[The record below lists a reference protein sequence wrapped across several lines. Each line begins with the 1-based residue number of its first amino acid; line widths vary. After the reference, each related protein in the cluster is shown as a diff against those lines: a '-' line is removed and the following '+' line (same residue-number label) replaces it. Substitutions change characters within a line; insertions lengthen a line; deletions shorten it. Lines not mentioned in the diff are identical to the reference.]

1 MQEDQEIIQV
11 IDALKR
17 YLPNQ
22 PTKVNIMA
30 RQINDLKEQMRDD
43 IVHFVFR
50 KMDGSERHAY
60 GTRASDVIAAY
71 DNHTASVGK
80 KAARKVAFGTFSYFD
95 IERNDWRC
103 FRVDRLLDIKNDYT
117 I

>member
-17 YLPNQ
+17 YLPDQ
-22 PTKVNIMA
+22 PTKVNRMA
-30 RQINDLKEQMRDD
+30 RQINDLKEQMRED

-60 GTRASDVIAAY
+60 GTRASDIIGQ
-71 DNHTASVGK
+71 HELHGLRQQEKTK
-80 KAARKVAFGTFSYFD
+80 TKPAFGTFSYFD
-95 IERNDWRC
+95 IERDDWRC
-103 FRVDRLLDIKNDYT
+103 FRVDRLLEIRNDYT